1 MKKISKIIAAVTAA
15 ALALS
20 MSACG
25 ADATTFGS
33 VNGVTIPVGVY
44 INYQYMAYSQAQGM
58 IADEEAAAAETAG
71 ETAIVAPD
79 GSAEVTSVSVPFI
92 QKTLEGKN
100 VRDWI
105 TDTAIED
112 VQEFAIINQ
121 KFDELGLDFKDGE
134 RESVLNYVDQN
145 WEYFSAE
152 LTDLG
157 ISRESYEEVLLNSM
171 KRQEVFLYYYGKGG
185 EREVPDDVIK
195 NYLLEN
201 NARIDYIP
209 MELRDGEGNLLKSEG
224 KAERMAMA
232 EDYIARA
239 ESGEDFGTLLVEY
252 NNYYDEL
259 KAAAAPETA
268 ETAEATET
276 PDTDELDPNAEET
289 VITNDTTITKDSV
302 TPAASVVTRAFEE
315 QVANPGQERYFIVED
330 PAGEYY
336 YVVKL
341 FDLLAD
347 TADFENNRETVIS
360 TLYGDEFNELVRS
373 WLPTQEVILNEKA
386 MERYK
391 VEKYEE
397 MFG

>member
-1 MKKISKIIAAVTAA
+1 MKRITKIIAALTSAV
-15 ALALS
+15 LALS

-25 ADATTFGS
+25 ADTTTFGTI
-33 VNGVTIPVGVY
+33 NGVTIPVGVY
-44 INYQYMAYSQAQGM
+44 INYQYMAYSQAKGM
-58 IADEEAAAAETAG
+58 ITDEEAAAAETSA
-71 ETAIVAPD
+71 APAVPEL
-79 GSAEVTSVSVPFI
+79 SAEVTSVTLPFI

-112 VQEFAIINQ
+112 VQEFAAIDQ
-121 KFDELGLDFKDGE
+121 KFAELGLSYGDGE
-134 RESVLNYVDQN
+134 RESVLNYIDQN

-157 ISRESYEEVLLNSM
+157 ISRESYEKVLLNSM

-209 MELRDGEGNLLKSEG
+209 MELKDGEGNLLKSEG

-239 ESGEDFGTLLVEY
+239 ESGEDFSTLLAEY

-259 KAAAAPETA
+259 KAAAAPADETA
-268 ETAEATET
+268 DTAEAA
-276 PDTDELDPNAEET
+276 TDELDPNAEE
-289 VITNDTTITKDSV
+289 VVLTNDTTITKDSV
-302 TPAASVVTRAFEE
+302 SPAASVVTRAFEE
-315 QVANPGQERYFIVED
+315 QTANPGQERYFIVED

-347 TADFENNRETVIS
+347 EEDFENNRETVIS
-360 TLYGDEFNELVRS
+360 TLYSEEFDELVRT
-373 WLPTQEVILNEKA
+373 WLPSQEVILNDKA
-386 MERYK
+386 IERYK

-397 MFG
+397 LFG